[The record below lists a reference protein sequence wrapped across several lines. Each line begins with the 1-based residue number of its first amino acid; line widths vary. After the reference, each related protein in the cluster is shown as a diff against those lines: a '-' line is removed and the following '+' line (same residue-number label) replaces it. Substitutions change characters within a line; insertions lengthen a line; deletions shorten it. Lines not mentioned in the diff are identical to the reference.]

1 MPDEFD
7 PYHTWLAIPADEQ
20 PPNHYRLLG
29 VRLFEDDMDV
39 LLNAADQRMAHLR
52 SFQSGK
58 RAETADR
65 LLNEVS
71 LARLCLLDPRKKATY
86 DARLGTSSPPETA
99 GRQHADDVDGTVFG
113 EYVLLDQIGKGTTG
127 HVFKAKHTTM
137 GRIVALKT
145 LLADMTSTEDKVA
158 RFRREVKIL
167 SQLSHPNLVTAYDAG
182 ERDGVHYLIMEYV
195 DGETLTSLL
204 RRAGPLS
211 VEHAINYV
219 LQAAGVLGFV
229 HANGIQHS
237 NVKPSNLMVNRQGV
251 VKLTGLGLA
260 RIDLRI
266 TPLDADVE
274 DAATAGRVMGTID
287 YMAPE
292 QTMPGSKVDYRADI
306 YALGCTLYT
315 LLSAK
320 PPYSMKTLHEKI
332 VAHRSAPAPS
342 LFEWRSDIPYAL
354 DTIFRRMLAKR
365 PEERPRSMN
374 EVITGLQAI

>member
-29 VRLFEDDMDV
+29 VRLFEDEMDV
-39 LLNAADQRMAHLR
+39 LLNAADQRMTHLR

-58 RAETADR
+58 RAEIADR

-71 LARLCLLDPRKKATY
+71 LARLCLLDKRKKATY
-86 DARLGTSSPPETA
+86 DARLSKSAPPDTA
-99 GRQHADDVDGTVFG
+99 DRQPADDVDGTVFG
-113 EYVLLDQIGKGTTG
+113 EYMLLDQIGKGVTG
-127 HVFKAKHTTM
+127 HVYKAKHSTM

-182 ERDGVHYLIMEYV
+182 ERDGIHYLIMEYV
-195 DGETLTSLL
+195 DGETLTALL
-204 RRAGPLS
+204 RRVGPLS
-211 VEHAINYV
+211 TEHAINYV
-219 LQAAGVLGFV
+219 IQAAGVLGFV

-237 NVKPSNLMVNRQGV
+237 NVKPSNLMVTRQGV
-251 VKLTGLGLA
+251 IKLTGLGLA

-266 TPLDADVE
+266 TPLDADAE
-274 DAATAGRVMGTID
+274 DAQAERVMGTID

-292 QTMPGSKVDYRADI
+292 QTIPGGAVDYRADI
-306 YALGCTLYT
+306 YALGCTFYT
-315 LLSAK
+315 LMSGR
-320 PPYSMKTLHEKI
+320 PPYSTKSLHEKI
-332 VAHRSAPAPS
+332 VAHRSAPPPS
-342 LFEWRSDIPYAL
+342 LFEWRSDIPYSL
-354 DTIFRRMLAKR
+354 DTFFRQMVAKR
-365 PEERPRSMN
+365 PEERPSSMN
-374 EVITGLQAI
+374 EVVTGLQAI